1 MIRTAVVLLLLGF
14 LASGPTLASDHEL
27 RGKASWVRASLGG
40 RYLAMRIPK
49 GSHVRICGA
58 LGCVNRTVNDYGPS
72 RRIHPDRIADLSRHD
87 FAAICGHPETL
98 GVCPVVVTLRNEPE
112 LTLPPTDLA
121 APYPFRRE
129 HR

>member
-27 RGKASWVRASLGG
+27 RGKASWVRASLGS

-49 GSHVRICGA
+49 GSRVHICGQR
-58 LGCVNRTVNDYGPS
+58 GCVDRTVNDYGPS
-72 RRIHPDRIADLSRHD
+72 KRIHPDRIADLSRHD

-98 GVCPVVVTLRNEPE
+98 GVCPVVVTLEPAI
-112 LTLPPTDLA
+112 TLPPTSTEA
-121 APYPFRRE
+121 APYPFQRE
-129 HR
+129 LI